1 MKASLTAKLV
11 VLTTALAV
19 VGVVA
24 GFFVV
29 TLVVRSH
36 TKRLLAATLAHHQDT
51 LSHLQRE
58 SLEGMVKASS
68 LLADSPTLRAAL
80 ETYAGE
86 DERDAGIATELLAT
100 VQAEADKVAGAAGR
114 DLLVVTDRDGRV
126 LAASGG
132 SAEKPRA
139 GDDLSASPAIA
150 RVLDPSKPQG
160 DGVTLLTLSGTPFR
174 VGCVPIVLR
183 GF

>member
-1 MKASLTAKLV
+1 MRASLTAKLV

-19 VGVVA
+19 AGVVA

-36 TKRLLAATLAHHQDT
+36 TKKLLASTLSHHQGT

-58 SLEGMVKASS
+58 SLEGMVRTSS

-86 DERDAGIATELLAT
+86 EKPDARIAAELVAT
-100 VQAEADKVAGAAGR
+100 VQAEPTRWPSRSITISWSSLIATVAYSRRPG
-114 DLLVVTDRDGRV
+114 DRWTSRGPART
-126 LAASGG
+126 
-132 SAEKPRA
+132 
-139 GDDLSASPAIA
+139 SPATRSWPACSI
-150 RVLDPSKPQG
+150 
-160 DGVTLLTLSGTPFR
+160 
-174 VGCVPIVLR
+174 R
-183 GF
+183 GRPRRRRG